1 MPVSLQKCVAAPV
14 PRPGFFFMT
23 NLTIKQENFCL
34 SYLETGS
41 ASEAYRR
48 AYNAENMKPETVNRA
63 AKELLDNPKITA
75 RLDEL
80 RKPITDS
87 AQVTL
92 KSHLARLD
100 SLSRQAEERGQFS
113 AAINAEISRGKA
125 AGLYTEKLDHTS
137 SDGSMSPKA
146 VMTPKEI
153 AAELRRQAES
163 MGNDE

>member
-1 MPVSLQKCVAAPV
+1 
-14 PRPGFFFMT
+14 MT
-23 NLTIKQENFCL
+23 RLTIKQENFCL
-34 SYLETGS
+34 AYLETGS

-48 AYNAENMKPETVNRA
+48 AYNAEKMKPETVNRA

-75 RLDEL
+75 RLKEL
-80 RKPITDS
+80 RQPIVDS

-92 KSHLARLD
+92 KSHLERLD

-146 VMTPKEI
+146 LTPKEV
-153 AAELRRQAES
+153 AAELIAQAES
-163 MGNDE
+163 MGDE